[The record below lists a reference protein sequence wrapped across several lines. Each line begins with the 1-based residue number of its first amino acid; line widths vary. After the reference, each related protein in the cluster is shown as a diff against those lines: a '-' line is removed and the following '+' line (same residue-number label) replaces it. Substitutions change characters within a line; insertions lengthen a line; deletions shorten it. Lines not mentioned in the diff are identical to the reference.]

1 MIPPTIVASR
11 NDLNTALLSWRIA
24 NKSIGFVPTMGALHA
39 GHISLIHE
47 AVGTCD
53 VVIVSIFINPT
64 QFNKAEDLAQYPK
77 TLEADLL
84 LLNNFTDVIIFVP
97 EVSEIYQ
104 NNVEPTKI
112 DFDSICERLEGKF
125 RPGHF
130 DGVAQV
136 VEILFN
142 IVQPQKAFFGQKDY
156 QQVLVVKR
164 LVKVLELPIEI
175 IACPTKRELN
185 GLAMSSRNLLLNEQ
199 EIKAAEIIWK
209 TLCFVQENKDKYS
222 INELQKLATAFFNE
236 GGLSLEYIEIVNAA
250 DLSPVKD
257 WGQDCV
263 CCIAA
268 FCGKVR
274 LIDNL
279 VLN

>member
-11 NDLNTALLSWRIA
+11 NDLNTALLSWRKA
-24 NKSIGFVPTMGALHA
+24 DKAIGFVPTMGALHA
-39 GHISLIHE
+39 GHISLIQE
-47 AVGTCD
+47 AVMTCD
-53 VVIVSIFINPT
+53 VVVVSIFVNPT
-64 QFNKAEDLAQYPK
+64 QFNKADDLAQYPK

-84 LLNNFTDVIIFVP
+84 LLKNFTNVIIFAP

-104 NNVEPTKI
+104 NNVLPTKI
-112 DFDSICERLEGKF
+112 DFNSICERLEGKF

-156 QQVLVVKR
+156 QQVLVVKK
-164 LVKVLELPIEI
+164 LVKALELPIEI
-175 IACPTKRELN
+175 VACSTKRELN
-185 GLAMSSRNLLLNEQ
+185 GLAMSSRNLLLSEQ

-209 TLCFVQENKDKYS
+209 TLCFVQEKKDKYS
-222 INELQKLATAFFNE
+222 IITLQKLATDFFNE
-236 GGLSLEYIEIVNAA
+236 GELSLEYLEIVNASN
-250 DLSPVKD
+250 LSPVID
-257 WGQDCV
+257 WEEDCV

>member
-39 GHISLIHE
+39 GHISLIQE
-47 AVGTCD
+47 AVMTCD
-53 VVIVSIFINPT
+53 VVVVSIFVNPT

-84 LLNNFTDVIIFVP
+84 LLKNFTNVIIFVP

-104 NNVEPTKI
+104 NNVLPTQI
-112 DFDSICERLEGKF
+112 DFNSICERLEGKF

-136 VEILFN
+136 VEILFK
-142 IVQPQKAFFGQKDY
+142 IVRPQKAFFGQKDY
-156 QQVLVVKR
+156 QQVLVVKK
-164 LVKVLELPIEI
+164 LVKALELPIEI
-175 IACPTKRELN
+175 VACSTKRELN
-185 GLAMSSRNLLLNEQ
+185 GLAMSSRNLLLSEQ
-199 EIKAAEIIWK
+199 EIKDAEIIWK
-209 TLCFVQENKDKYS
+209 TLCFVQEKKDKYS
-222 INELQKLATAFFNE
+222 IITLQKLATDFFNE
-236 GGLSLEYIEIVNAA
+236 GSLCLEYLEIVNAA
-250 DLSPVKD
+250 DLSPIKD
-257 WGQDCV
+257 WEEDCV

>member
-11 NDLNTALLSWRIA
+11 NDLNTTLLSWRSA
-24 NKSIGFVPTMGALHA
+24 DKSIGFVPTMGALHN
-39 GHISLIHE
+39 GHISLIQE
-47 AVGTCD
+47 ATSACD
-53 VVIVSIFINPT
+53 VVVVSIFVNPT
-64 QFNKAEDLAQYPK
+64 QFNKAEDLARYPK
-77 TLEADLL
+77 TLEADLFL
-84 LLNNFTDVIIFVP
+84 LRGFTNVVIFVP

-112 DFDSICERLEGKF
+112 DFDSMCERLEGKF

-142 IVQPQKAFFGQKDY
+142 IVQPSKAFFGQKDY
-156 QQVLVVKR
+156 QQVLVVKQ
-164 LVKVLELPIEI
+164 LVNALQLSIEI
-175 IACPTKRELN
+175 IACPTRREIN
-185 GLAMSSRNLLLNEQ
+185 GLAMSSRNLLLTSE

-209 TLCFVQENKDKYS
+209 TLCFVQEKKDKHS
-222 INELQKLATAFFNE
+222 IIELQKLAVDFFNE
-236 GGLSLEYIEIVNAA
+236 GNLSLEYLEIVNAT

>member
-1 MIPPTIVASR
+1 MIAPTIIAKI
-11 NDLNTALLSWRIA
+11 NDLNAALLSWRTE

-39 GHISLIHE
+39 GHSSLIHE
-47 AVGTCD
+47 AVKTCD
-53 VVIVSIFINPT
+53 VVVVSIFVNPT

-104 NNVEPTKI
+104 NDLPPTKV
-112 DFDSICERLEGKF
+112 DFNSISDQLEGKF

-142 IVQPQKAFFGQKDY
+142 IIQPRKAFFGQKDY

-164 LVKVLELPIEI
+164 LVKTLQLPIEI

-185 GLAMSSRNLLLNEQ
+185 GLAMSSRNLLLNSA
-199 EIKAAEIIWK
+199 EIKDAEIIWK
-209 TLCFVQENKDKYS
+209 TLCFVQEQKNKYS
-222 INELQKLATAFFNE
+222 TIELQKLASELFNS
-236 GGLSLEYIEIVNAA
+236 GNLTLEYLEIVNAS

-257 WGQDCV
+257 WEEECV

-279 VLN
+279 VLI